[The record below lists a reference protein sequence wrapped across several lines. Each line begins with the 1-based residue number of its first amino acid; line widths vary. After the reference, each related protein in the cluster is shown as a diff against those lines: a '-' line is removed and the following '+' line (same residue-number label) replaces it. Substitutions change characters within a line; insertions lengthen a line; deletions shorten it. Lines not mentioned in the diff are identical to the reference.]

1 MVINVLFLYQADS
14 NIFQTIIFYHYIKK
28 MLGPV
33 TKQNKIWIN
42 LASPFL
48 IIYVFSHPLM
58 EPSIYV
64 QYTIGLH
71 RWSLVVKSSPANTG
85 GLKRPRFHPW
95 VGKIW
100 RRAWQPTPVFSP
112 RESHGQRKLTGYS
125 PQGHKK

>member
-85 GLKRPRFHPW
+85 GLKRPRFLPW

-112 RESHGQRKLTGYS
+112 RESHGQKKLTGYS
-125 PQGHKK
+125 PQGRKK